1 MSRHF
6 KFLQKRIIRGTLY
19 AGGPIG
25 VSTQKDMLHFDLT
38 DDDRSTYSSFEFISD
53 VFKLITILTSG
64 WTLGDETSPIEISN
78 IISLNM
84 IYVHQC
90 ECQSSFNQMMVS
102 SPKQLTLLPFVD
114 PPRMNGAKELW
125 LWNLAVGCTIRA
137 YYQNSF
143 QNVEKSS
150 DKRTRGIWSSIV
162 SLPSLVCFIL
172 YGYFA
177 IADSSTSSPSTF
189 YMSAQQS
196 RAFPEEPP
204 LLHLHKHPD
213 EFAFPDRLSCVIS
226 PRPDRLQVRKTSENH
241 AYLDAVP
248 Q

>member
-6 KFLQKRIIRGTLY
+6 KSLQKRIIRGTLY
-19 AGGPIG
+19 SGGLIG
-25 VSTQKDMLHFDLT
+25 VSTQKDMHDFDLT
-38 DDDRSTYSSFEFISD
+38 DDERSTYSPFECISD

-64 WTLGDETSPIEISN
+64 WTVGDESPPSEIN
-78 IISLNM
+78 TIMSLNM
-84 IYVHQC
+84 TCVHQC
-90 ECQSSFNQMMVS
+90 ESQSSFNQMMVS
-102 SPKQLTLLPFVD
+102 SPKQLILLPFVD
-114 PPRMNGAKELW
+114 PPRMKGAKELW

-162 SLPSLVCFIL
+162 SLPSWVCFIL

-177 IADSSTSSPSTF
+177 IADSSTPSPSTS
-189 YMSAQQS
+189 YMSAQQL
-196 RAFPEEPP
+196 RTFPEEPP
-204 LLHLHKHPD
+204 LLHLHKQPV

-226 PRPDRLQVRKTSENH
+226 TRPDRLEVRKTSENH
-241 AYLDAVP
+241 AYLDAIP
-248 Q
+248 P